1 MSDYNQH
8 VTTLGIQK
16 LAAWAFAVGE
26 RPRIDEARPRPRPH
40 RGQLPDVDFDR
51 AIVDPNYR
59 PLWLR
64 LADFILG
71 HGTGAPEGS
80 EAETRAV
87 PATILGE
94 RLATAYIGEKQA
106 GEASVRAT
114 VGNSSQNSCSRAA

>member
-51 AIVDPNYR
+51 ATVDPNYR

-64 LADFILG
+64 LADFILRRRA
-71 HGTGAPEGS
+71 GALEGS

-87 PATILGE
+87 PAILGE
-94 RLATAYIGEKQA
+94 RLATAYIEEQA
-106 GEASVRAT
+106 GGASVRAR
-114 VGNSSQNSCSRAA
+114 VGNSIQNSCSRAA